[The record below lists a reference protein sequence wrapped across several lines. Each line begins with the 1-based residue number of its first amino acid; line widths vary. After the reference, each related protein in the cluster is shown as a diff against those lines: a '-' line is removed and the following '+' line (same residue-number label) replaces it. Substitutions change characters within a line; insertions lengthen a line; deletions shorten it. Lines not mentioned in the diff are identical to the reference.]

1 MVNVE
6 LLKDLLL
13 SVPERLNKLERLRAD
28 LLFLSNSSVIGVNVE
43 LPTRSSEGVIEPNV
57 SRQGF

>member
-6 LLKDLLL
+6 ALEDLLV

-28 LLFLSNSSVIGVNVE
+28 LLFLSKSSVIGVYAE
-43 LPTRSSEGVIEPNV
+43 LPTRSSEGVMDPNV
-57 SRQGF
+57 S